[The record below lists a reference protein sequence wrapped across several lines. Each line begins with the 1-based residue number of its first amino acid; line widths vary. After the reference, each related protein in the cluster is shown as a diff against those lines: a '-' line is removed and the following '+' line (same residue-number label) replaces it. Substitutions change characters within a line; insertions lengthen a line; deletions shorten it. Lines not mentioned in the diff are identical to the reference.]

1 MKSFICQLTRDM
13 MTRKNLIIVF
23 CGVVL
28 MTIALNVVPLLRDD
42 PVDVVRIPN
51 GWLVDGA
58 CYQVIINLG
67 EPIDESVLE
76 GYIEAALG
84 RCINKDSD

>member
-42 PVDVVRIPN
+42 HVDVVRIPN
-51 GWLVDGA
+51 GWLVDGV
-58 CYQVIINLG
+58 CYQVVINLD
-67 EPIDESVLE
+67 EPIDEDLLE
-76 GYIEAALG
+76 SYIKGALSNY
-84 RCINKDSD
+84 IKE